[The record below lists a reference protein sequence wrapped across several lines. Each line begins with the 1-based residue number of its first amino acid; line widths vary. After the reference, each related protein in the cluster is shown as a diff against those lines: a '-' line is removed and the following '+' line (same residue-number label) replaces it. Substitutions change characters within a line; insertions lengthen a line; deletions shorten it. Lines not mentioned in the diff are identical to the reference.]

1 MSITST
7 VVTTERPAAFQPTR
21 RAVPWST
28 VLPLAIVLAYADG
41 FWMTSLRGAVGAME
55 TTQSP
60 FASWWRESTL
70 VIPVFVVAVLGALML
85 AQRWFGPVLRR
96 PRAVAAT
103 VLLIVAAGTIVGL
116 AQIAAGS
123 AYDYHLQSNQLRMMD
138 LMQSMCT
145 GNCLPVQEHDTLVTT
160 LRGGFYVSRWLLLT
174 NLVLVSWLVA
184 MRGGRVALATTKQA
198 PVPSTDASPVAGR
211 RVTDIRL
218 LLVAGLVGSAAIH
231 AGVIPEHLKEWI
243 EAGRFFVVLTAAELG
258 VAVMLLVRP
267 KQRAWLL
274 AAAVISIGP
283 LIVWS
288 WSRATGLPF
297 GPEAGEPE
305 AIGVPDVVACLLEF
319 GTLIAAVVLM
329 RASGRLRQPAA
340 SAHVR
345 ALVLVAV
352 LGVTLIGLAGIG
364 PSWFNDGF
372 SGSGMQMSATS
383 TSP

>member
-1 MSITST
+1 VTLLST
-7 VVTTERPAAFQPTR
+7 AARPTAAVEQPR

-28 VLPLAIVLAYADG
+28 ILPLAIVLAYADG

-60 FASWWRESTL
+60 YASWWRESTL

-96 PRAVAAT
+96 PRAVVAT
-103 VLLIVAAGTIVGL
+103 VLLIVAAGTLVGM

-123 AYDYHLQSNQLRMMD
+123 AYDYHLQSAQLRMMD

-145 GNCLPVQEHDTLVTT
+145 GNCLPAQEHDTLVTT

-174 NLVLVSWLVA
+174 NLVLVGWLVA
-184 MRGGRVALATTKQA
+184 MRGGRVALATTKRTAATPADSA
-198 PVPSTDASPVAGR
+198 PAR
-211 RVTDIRL
+211 RSRVNDIRL

-231 AGVIPEHLKEWI
+231 AAVIPEHLQEWNQ
-243 EAGRFFVVLTAAELG
+243 AGRFFIVLTAAELG
-258 VAVMLLVRP
+258 VAAMLLLRP

-305 AIGVPDVVACLLEF
+305 AIGVPDIVACALEL
-319 GTLIAAVVLM
+319 GTLIAAVMLI
-329 RASGRLRQPAA
+329 RASGWLRRPAV
-340 SAHVR
+340 SAHLR
-345 ALVLVAV
+345 ALTVVAV
-352 LGVTLIGLAGIG
+352 LGVTLIGLAGVG

-372 SGSGMQMSATS
+372 SGSGMHMTAPS